1 MGNRYNIV
9 VILLLVC
16 IFMVACVNIEDEPDI
31 SINTNDK
38 TEIIEMS
45 ETLTEA
51 MHTSP
56 NFDDMKDTFDY
67 YKDNMNETTFKNYFN
82 VADRLVAIIY
92 HTEAHEVNY
101 ELLET
106 IEGVSSN
113 KDETLD
119 NIYVVCR
126 VERIYEDDSYD
137 EPVMVEDIFTEV
149 YKYIYRDNK
158 LVGFKKIT

>member
-1 MGNRYNIV
+1 MGNRYKV
-9 VILLLVC
+9 ALILLLVC
-16 IFMVACVNIEDEPDI
+16 VFAVACVNIENEPDTN
-31 SINTNDK
+31 INTNNK

-45 ETLTEA
+45 QTLTEA

-56 NFDDMKDTFDY
+56 DFEDMKNIFDY
-67 YKDNMNETTFKNYFN
+67 YKDRMNETTFKNYFN

-106 IEGVSSN
+106 IESVSNN

-119 NIYVVCR
+119 SIYVVCR

>member
-119 NIYVVCR
+119 NI
-126 VERIYEDDSYD
+126 
-137 EPVMVEDIFTEV
+137 
-149 YKYIYRDNK
+149 
-158 LVGFKKIT
+158 